1 MTKKI
6 LLALFSC
13 LFVFNAICTAATP
26 KPNKEVFLFY
36 KVSDSVIQCQNADE
50 DMLSGAKELEKELVN
65 HYGKRFIV
73 QGIERIPQGILL
85 SVPEYFSKV
94 KANQSPFIIIIDLEG
109 QGQSTTLY
117 QNAFGAQKVGI
128 APSTNVHLIE
138 VVPYADD
145 NNFYK
150 YDYGIKSYSSGTI
163 AMGRNIFAAQTDPR
177 KNAKNSIRGCFRDA
191 CEFNESINK
200 YANPAAYEQEYN
212 RFTGN
217 FKPLTCALEK
227 FNDDANIQIE
237 KFKSWCNADE
247 SRKAFLAP
255 LNIFVNNNFKINY
268 INNLIKMGAY
278 KE

>member
-1 MTKKI
+1 M
-6 LLALFSC
+6 L
-13 LFVFNAICTAATP
+13 NAICAAATP
-26 KPNKEVFLFY
+26 KQSKKVVLFY
-36 KVSDSVIQCQNADE
+36 NVSDSAIQCQNSDE
-50 DMLSGAKELEKELVN
+50 NMVSGTKELEKELVD
-65 HYGKRFIV
+65 HYSKRFVV
-73 QGIERIPQGILL
+73 QGIQRTPQGVLL
-85 SVPEYFSKV
+85 SASEYFSKV
-94 KANQSPFIIIIDLEG
+94 RPNQLPFIIKIDLEG

-128 APSTNVHLIE
+128 SPSTKVHLIE
-138 VVPYADD
+138 VVPNADD

-150 YDYGIKSYSSGTI
+150 YDYGIKSYSAGTVAI
-163 AMGRNIFAAQTDPR
+163 GRDIFVVQPDPR
-177 KNAKNSIRGCFRDA
+177 KNTKNSIRGCFRDA

-217 FKPLTCALEK
+217 FKPLTFALEK
-227 FNDDANIQIE
+227 VNADATTKIE

-255 LNIFVNNNFKINY
+255 LDIFSNTSLKINY
-268 INNLIKMGAY
+268 INNLIKLGAY